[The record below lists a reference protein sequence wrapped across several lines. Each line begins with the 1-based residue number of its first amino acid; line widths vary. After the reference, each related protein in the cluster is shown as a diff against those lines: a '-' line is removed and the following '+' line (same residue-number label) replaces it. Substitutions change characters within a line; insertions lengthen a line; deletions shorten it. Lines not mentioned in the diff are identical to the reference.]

1 MENINFGIITGDELR
16 HKYFAH
22 TLSNELNIKLI
33 AYEKKANVHEQINFG
48 VYGNEI
54 VKNHFKSR
62 EENEFIYFDK
72 KPELCCSNVYK
83 LNTNEVNEV
92 NFIEKLFVNKI
103 DYLIIFGS
111 SLISKEI
118 LSKYPNKVINLHL
131 VLSPYYRGSGTL
143 FWPIVDNRFECIGS
157 TIHLAVEKIDAGA
170 ILGQVRPVLK
180 ENDGIHDIGNKTIR
194 KSIEIMPKLIENYV
208 NRKLIVK
215 NIDHSDGKLC
225 LRKDLSV
232 ESIEKAYLNI
242 KNGLLKKY
250 LLNKDLKDS
259 YYPIITQSIE

>member
-92 NFIEKLFVNKI
+92 NFIEKLFVKK
-103 DYLIIFGS
+103 LII
-111 SLISKEI
+111 
-118 LSKYPNKVINLHL
+118 
-131 VLSPYYRGSGTL
+131 
-143 FWPIVDNRFECIGS
+143 
-157 TIHLAVEKIDAGA
+157 
-170 ILGQVRPVLK
+170 
-180 ENDGIHDIGNKTIR
+180 
-194 KSIEIMPKLIENYV
+194 
-208 NRKLIVK
+208 
-215 NIDHSDGKLC
+215 
-225 LRKDLSV
+225 
-232 ESIEKAYLNI
+232 
-242 KNGLLKKY
+242 
-250 LLNKDLKDS
+250 
-259 YYPIITQSIE
+259 